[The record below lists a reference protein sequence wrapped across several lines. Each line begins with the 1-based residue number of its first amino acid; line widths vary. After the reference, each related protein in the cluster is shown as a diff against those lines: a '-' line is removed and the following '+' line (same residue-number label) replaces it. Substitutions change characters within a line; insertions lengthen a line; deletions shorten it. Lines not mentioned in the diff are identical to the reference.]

1 MGMASRASLPSPS
14 ADAQAGPEPSRP
26 SSLRGHSRNHY
37 SPAEM
42 REGRSAYGFI
52 APTTVLLAIFYL
64 WPLLQTIGYSFT
76 NWNPA
81 TGSTGGFAGGGNF
94 VALLHDSE
102 FLGAIRNTA
111 IYVIVEVPV
120 TLAIGMVLAALL
132 AKPFH
137 GRAVYRALL
146 FVPYIAP
153 VVGSS
158 LIFTYLLSPLGGV
171 VNGALQALG
180 VPPVGFLTTEPW
192 ALISVIVF
200 SIWQQTGYTM
210 IIYSAALSGIP
221 ASYYEAASLDGAGT
235 LRQFFRISVPLVKPT
250 TGFLSVTGVIGALQV
265 FTQVYVLTQGGPLHS
280 SETILYYIYQ
290 QGFVF
295 FHGGSASA
303 AAVVLL
309 LIGIITAVFQLRV
322 LNRQDP
328 LELV

>member
-1 MGMASRASLPSPS
+1 MVMASTTQLASRAAGMR
-14 ADAQAGPEPSRP
+14 ADLGPARSHKPRRHERE
-26 SSLRGHSRNHY
+26 HY

-42 REGRSAYGFI
+42 REGRSGYGFI

-64 WPLLQTIGYSFT
+64 WPLLQTVMYSFT

-81 TGSTGGFAGGGNF
+81 TGTAGGFVGGQNF
-94 VALLHDSE
+94 VDLIHDTN

-120 TLAIGMVLAALL
+120 TLALGLVLAALL

-137 GRAVYRALL
+137 GRSVYRALL

-158 LIFTYLLSPLGGV
+158 LVFTYLLSPLGGV

-180 VPPVGFLTTEPW
+180 VPPIGFLTTEPW

-221 ASYYEAASLDGAGT
+221 ASYYEAAALDGAGT
-235 LRQFFRISVPLVKPT
+235 LRQFFRISLPLVRPT

-265 FTQVYVLTQGGPLHS
+265 FTQVYVLTQGGPLRS

-295 FHGGSASA
+295 FHGGAASA